1 MKELVALIVDDNPL
15 QLSAIE
21 RQLKKFGVNN
31 LITCKSGQEA
41 LHAVSE
47 HKFDIIFSD
56 IMMPEMDG
64 ITLIRRLDHIG
75 YQGALAITSSVGSSI
90 VSSLTYMSKK
100 LGFSNVY
107 ELNKPV
113 SDLLLEEMFQ
123 KEAIIKKTAIRQKLK
138 SVDMDELAVALS
150 EGQFKNYY
158 QPQLD
163 YVNNKVVGV
172 EALARW
178 VHPTKGMVFPD
189 IFIPMLHEGGF
200 EHHLFKI
207 VLKNALDDI
216 SSGRIN
222 CSVSINVTQHDLEIP
237 SFADYLLNEC
247 HKHKVDP
254 CLITLELTEQD
265 IYKESIE
272 MITNVTR
279 MRLHGVGFS
288 IDDFGTGSSSYLKL
302 SHLPFTEIKIDKN
315 FVFNCVGDETKQSII
330 RSMCTLSKSMHI
342 NLVSEGVEDDATWKL
357 MQGLGVDVCQGY
369 YTGKPMPIEALS
381 IIDIPEL

>member
-1 MKELVALIVDDNPL
+1 MKELAALIVDDNPI

-21 RQLKKFGVNN
+21 RQLRKLGIHN
-31 LITCKSGQEA
+31 LVTCSNGEEA
-41 LHAVSE
+41 LAAVSE
-47 HKFDIIFSD
+47 HEFDIVFSD

-64 ITLIRRLDHIG
+64 VTLIRKLDEHG
-75 YQGALAITSSVGSSI
+75 YQGSLAIISAAGSSI
-90 VSSLTYMSKK
+90 VSSLTYMSQK

-113 SDLLLEEMFQ
+113 SDLALEEVFQ
-123 KEAIIKKTAIRQKLK
+123 KEAIIKKAAIKQALK
-138 SVDMDELAVALS
+138 AVDMDELITALN
-150 EGQFKNYY
+150 EPQFKNYY

-163 YVNNKVVGV
+163 YATNKIVGV

-178 VHPTKGMVFPD
+178 AHPTKGMFFPD
-189 IFIPMLHEGGF
+189 IFIPMLHEGDM
-200 EHHLFKI
+200 EYQLFKV
-207 VLKNALDDI
+207 VLNNALTDI
-216 SSGRIN
+216 SAGRIK
-222 CSVSINVTQHDLEIP
+222 CRVSINVTQLDLEIP
-237 SFADYLLNEC
+237 SFADYLLGEC
-247 HKHKVDP
+247 EKYNVDP
-254 CLITLELTEQD
+254 SLITLELTEQD

-272 MITNVTR
+272 MITNVSR
-279 MRLHGVGFS
+279 MRLHGVGIS

-357 MQGLGVDVCQGY
+357 MHGFGVDVCQGY
-369 YTGKPMPIEALS
+369 YTGRPMPIEALNFL
-381 IIDIPEL
+381 ETAE

>member
-1 MKELVALIVDDNPL
+1 MKELVALVVDDNPI

-21 RQLKKFGVNN
+21 RQLNKFGVNN
-31 LITCKSGQEA
+31 LIACKSGKEA
-41 LHAVSE
+41 LQAVSE
-47 HKFDIIFSD
+47 RKFDIIFSD
-56 IMMPEMDG
+56 ILMPEMDG
-64 ITLIRRLDHIG
+64 VTFIRSLDHIG
-75 YQGALAITSSVGSSI
+75 YEGALAITSGVGSSI
-90 VSSLTYMSKK
+90 VSSLVYMSKK

-113 SDLLLEEMFQ
+113 SEPLLEEMFE
-123 KEAIIKKTAIRQKLK
+123 KEAIIKKSAIRHKMK
-138 SVDMDELAVALS
+138 SVDMDELMVALN

-163 YVNNKVVGV
+163 YMNNKVVGV

-178 VHPTKGMVFPD
+178 VHPTKGMIFPD
-189 IFIPMLHEGGF
+189 VFIPMLHEGAL
-200 EHHLFKI
+200 EYHLFKV
-207 VLKNALDDI
+207 VLNNVLEDI
-216 SSGRIN
+216 SQQRIK

-237 SFADYLLNEC
+237 SFANYLLDEC
-247 HKHKVDP
+247 KKYDVDP
-254 CLITLELTEQD
+254 AMITLELTEQD

-279 MRLHGVGFS
+279 MRIHGIGFS

-342 NLVSEGVEDDATWKL
+342 NLVSEGVEDDETWKL

-381 IIDIPEL
+381 IIDIPTF

>member
-1 MKELVALIVDDNPL
+1 MKELAALIVDDNPI
-15 QLSAIE
+15 QLSAME
-21 RQLKKFGVNN
+21 RQLRKFGMTK
-31 LITCKSGQEA
+31 LMTCNSGQAA
-41 LHAVSE
+41 LRAVSE
-47 HKFDIIFSD
+47 HQFDIVFSD

-64 ITLIRRLDHIG
+64 ITLIRHLDNIG
-75 YQGALAITSSVGSSI
+75 YQGALAITSSIGSSI

-113 SDLLLEEMFQ
+113 SDIFLEEMFQ
-123 KEAIIKKTAIRQKLK
+123 KEAIIKKTAIKQKLK
-138 SVDMDELAVALS
+138 TVDMDELAAALN

-163 YVNNKVVGV
+163 YTTGKVVGL

-178 VHPTKGMVFPD
+178 VHPTKGMIFPD
-189 IFIPMLHEGGF
+189 IFIPMLHDNGLEY
-200 EHHLFKI
+200 HLFKA
-207 VLKNALDDI
+207 VLDNVLEDI
-216 SSGRIN
+216 SQKRIQ
-222 CSVSINVTQHDLEIP
+222 CRVSINVTQQDLEIP
-237 SFADYLLNEC
+237 SFADYLLNKC
-247 HKHKVDP
+247 KDYDVDP
-254 CLITLELTEQD
+254 SYITLELTEQD

-279 MRLHGVGFS
+279 MRLYGVGIS

-315 FVFNCVGDETKQSII
+315 FVFNCVGDEIKQSII

-357 MQGLGVDVCQGY
+357 MQNLGVDVCQGY
-369 YTGKPMPIEALS
+369 FTGRPMPIEALS
-381 IIDIPEL
+381 FIDIDQQ

>member
-1 MKELVALIVDDNPL
+1 MKELAALIVDDNPI

-21 RQLKKFGVNN
+21 RQLKSFGVHN
-31 LITCKSGQEA
+31 LKTCNSGKDA
-41 LHAVSE
+41 LRAVSE

-64 ITLIRRLDHIG
+64 ITFIRNLDYIG
-75 YQGALAITSSVGSSI
+75 FQGALAITSSLNNSI

-107 ELNKPV
+107 ELNKPI
-113 SDLLLEEMFQ
+113 SSALLEEMFR
-123 KEAIIKKTAIRQKLK
+123 KEAIIKKSIARQKLK
-138 SVDMDELAVALS
+138 AVDNDELIVALE

-158 QPQLD
+158 QPQRD
-163 YVNNKVVGV
+163 YINNRIVGV

-178 VHPTKGMVFPD
+178 THPTKGMIFPD
-189 IFIPMLHEGGF
+189 VFIPMLHDCGLEY
-200 EHHLFKI
+200 HLFKV
-207 VLKNALDDI
+207 VLRNVLEDI
-216 SSGRIN
+216 SSGRIK
-222 CSVSINVTQHDLEIP
+222 CCVSINVTQHDLEIP
-237 SFADYLLNEC
+237 SFADYLIEQC
-247 HKHKVDP
+247 RQYQVDP
-254 CLITLELTEQD
+254 TLITLELTEQD

-279 MRLHGVGFS
+279 MRIHGVGFA

-315 FVFNCVGDETKQSII
+315 FVFNSVSDETKQSII
-330 RSMCTLSKSMHI
+330 RSMCTLSQNMHI
-342 NLVSEGVEDDATWKL
+342 SLVSEGVEDEATWKL
-357 MQGLGVDVCQGY
+357 MLELGVDICQGY

-381 IIDIPEL
+381 FIDIPAR

>member
-1 MKELVALIVDDNPL
+1 MKELSALIVDDNPI
-15 QLSAIE
+15 QLSAME
-21 RQLKKFGVNN
+21 RQLRKFGMTK
-31 LITCKSGQEA
+31 LMTCNSGQEA

-47 HKFDIIFSD
+47 HQFDIVFSD

-64 ITLIRRLDHIG
+64 ITLIRNLDNIG
-75 YQGALAITSSVGSSI
+75 YQGALAITSSIGSSI

-113 SDLLLEEMFQ
+113 ADIFLEEMFQ
-123 KEAIIKKTAIRQKLK
+123 KEAIIKKTAIKQKLK
-138 SVDMDELAVALS
+138 TVDMDELAAAFY

-163 YVNNKVVGV
+163 YTTGKVVGL

-178 VHPTKGMVFPD
+178 VHPTKGMIFPD
-189 IFIPMLHEGGF
+189 IFIPMLHDGGL
-200 EHHLFKI
+200 EYHLFKV
-207 VLKNALDDI
+207 VLDNVLEDI
-216 SSGRIN
+216 SEKRIQ
-222 CSVSINVTQHDLEIP
+222 CRVSINVTQQDLEIS
-237 SFADYLLNEC
+237 SFADYLLNKC
-247 HKHKVDP
+247 KDYDVDP
-254 CLITLELTEQD
+254 SYITLELTEQD

-279 MRLHGVGFS
+279 MRLYGVGIS

-315 FVFNCVGDETKQSII
+315 FVFNCVGDEIKQSII

-357 MQGLGVDVCQGY
+357 MHHLGVDVCQGY
-369 YTGKPMPIEALS
+369 FTGRPMPIEALS
-381 IIDIPEL
+381 FIDIAQQ